1 MEFDEDGV
9 MHDSDS
15 ESDEVEV
22 DLEPDDVD
30 YSDDPNILIHEG
42 VARKSGRYPWGS
54 GANPNQRNNRDFLA
68 RVDELKRKGL
78 SETQIAEGMGMNST
92 QLRAARTIA
101 KNKTKAE
108 DIATAQ
114 KLSDKGLSNVA
125 IGERM
130 GRNES
135 SVRALLNPAAKDKQD
150 QLTTTANMLKD
161 QLKEKRFLD
170 IGVGTENYI
179 GITESNLKTAVA
191 MLQEE
196 GYRVDTVKVKQLGTG
211 KDTTVKVL
219 SPPGTEYSEL
229 MQNKDKIR
237 TVAQFSEDGGRSFLG
252 IQPPLKIDPD
262 RVEVKYGSEGGSQ
275 KDGVIELRRGVD
287 DISLGKSR
295 YAQVRI
301 AVGDGHYLKGMA
313 MYTDDLPDGVDIRF
327 NTNKEKKN
335 SKLDAM
341 KPISDDPDSPFG
353 AVVRQRIEVGPDGKQ
368 KVTSALNI
376 VNEEGNWKDWSN
388 NLSSQMLSKQ
398 SPSLAKSQL
407 DLTYDRRKQEYDE
420 IMALTNPAVRKKLL
434 QSFADGTDAAAVHLK
449 AAALPRQ
456 GTHVILPVNGLKP
469 TEIYAPKFKDG
480 ETVALVRYP
489 HGGKFEIPELVV
501 NNRHPEAKRALGQAR
516 DAVGINSKV
525 AERLSGADFD
535 GDTVLV
541 IPNSSKRVQSEP
553 PLKGLKGFDP
563 QKAYPYY
570 EGMTVIPDKQKKM
583 GDVSNLITDMTIKG
597 AQSDEIARAV
607 RHSMVVID
615 AEKHKLNYK
624 QSYTDNNIGELK
636 AKYQGSSKSGA
647 STLISQASSEERVA
661 DRKPRSAKDD
671 GPINKETGE
680 LMYTPTGATYIKKT
694 VSKKTGEVTER
705 VMPKTVKSTRMAEA
719 KDANTLS
726 SGTKMEK
733 VYATHANKLKALSNQ
748 ARKEY
753 ISTKTIPYSPS
764 AKIAYKNEV
773 NTLKSKLNTALKN
786 KPLER
791 HAQLLANSTVAAK
804 RKAKPNMDYAELK
817 KIEGQALEAAR
828 ARTGAAKEK
837 IRVTPREWEAIQSG
851 AISNN
856 FLENILD
863 NMDAADIKTLATPR
877 VKKAMN
883 AGATARARSMA
894 ASGYTQAE
902 IAEALGV
909 SVSTLDTALEG

>member
-1 MEFDEDGV
+1 MIEIDEDGV
-9 MHDSDS
+9 MHDAD
-15 ESDEVEV
+15 SDEEME
-22 DLEPDDVD
+22 DLETEDVD
-30 YSDDPNILIHEG
+30 YSDDPNIIIHEG

-54 GANPNQRNNRDFLA
+54 GENPNQRNNRSFLDS
-68 RVDELKRKGL
+68 VDALKKKGL
-78 SETQIAEGMGMNST
+78 SETQIAEGMGMTTT
-92 QLRAARTIA
+92 QLRAARAIA

-108 DIATAQ
+108 DISTAQ
-114 KLSDKGLSNVA
+114 KLKEKGMSNVA

-130 GRNES
+130 GLNES
-135 SVRALLNPAAKDKQD
+135 SVRALLDPSTKDKQD
-150 QLTTTANMLKD
+150 KLTTTANMLKD
-161 QLKEKRFLD
+161 QLKEKQFLD

-219 SPPGTEYSEL
+219 SPPGTEYSEI

-237 TVAQFSEDGGRSFLG
+237 SVAQYSEDGGNTYLG
-252 IQPPLKIDPD
+252 IQPPLKINPD
-262 RVEVKYGSEGGSQ
+262 RVEVRYGSEGGDL

-313 MYTDDLPDGVDIRF
+313 MYADDLPDGVDIRF
-327 NTNKEKKN
+327 NTPKEKKA

-368 KVTSALNI
+368 RVTSALNI

-407 DLTYDRRKQEYDE
+407 DLTYGRRQQEFDE

-434 QSFADGTDAAAVHLK
+434 QSFADGTDAATVHLK

-456 GTHVILPVNGLKP
+456 GTHVILPINGLKP
-469 TEIYAPKFKDG
+469 SEIYAPNFKDG

-501 NNRHPEAKRALGQAR
+501 NNRNREAKRTLGQAR
-516 DAVGINSKV
+516 DAVGIHAKV

-541 IPNSSKRVQSEP
+541 IPNSSKRVQSDP
-553 PLKGLKGFDP
+553 PLKGLKGFDA
-563 QKAYPYY
+563 KARYPEYP
-570 EGMTVIPDKQKKM
+570 GMQIMPDKQKKM

-597 AQSDEIARAV
+597 AQSDELAKAV

-615 AEKHKLNYK
+615 AEKHRLNYK
-624 QSYTDNNIGELK
+624 QSYVDNDIAALK

-647 STLISQASSEERVA
+647 STLISQASSEARVA
-661 DRKPRSAKDD
+661 DRKPRAAKDG
-671 GPINKETGE
+671 GPIDKETGE
-680 LMYTPTGATYIKKT
+680 LMYTPTGATYVKKT
-694 VSKKTGEVTER
+694 VSKRTGEVKE
-705 VMPKTVKSTRMAEA
+705 TVKPSTTKSTKMAEA
-719 KDANTLS
+719 KDANELS

-733 VYATHANKLKALSNQ
+733 VYATHANKLKALANQ

-753 ISTKTIPYSPS
+753 ISTKPIPYSPS

-773 NTLKSKLNTALKN
+773 DTLKHKLNTALKN

-791 HAQLLANSTVAAK
+791 QAQLLANATVQAK
-804 RKAKPNMDYAELK
+804 RKAQPNMTHAELK

-828 ARTGAAKEK
+828 ARSGAAKEK
-837 IRVTPREWEAIQSG
+837 IKVTPREWEAIQSG

-863 NMDAADIKTLATPR
+863 NMDAADIKSLATPR
-877 VKKAMN
+877 TKQAMN
-883 AGATARARSMA
+883 AGSTARARSMA
-894 ASGYTQAE
+894 SSGYTRSE